1 MNDIEN
7 VSRET
12 LDALQKYVSLVE
24 KWNPAINLVSK
35 KSVEDLWERHI
46 LDSVQIYRCA
56 EPGKIWVDIGS
67 GGGFPGI
74 VAAIMAKTENPNTKF
89 VLIESDLRKGVFLK
103 TVIRE
108 LNLKAEVITNRI
120 EKVQAMNA
128 DIVSARALANLNA
141 LLSYVDIHLAKG
153 GTALLPKGISVDQ
166 EIADAKGNWQ
176 FQYDKIQSK
185 TDSQAFILK
194 VKDIVSA

>member
-1 MNDIEN
+1 MSDMEF

-12 LDALQKYVSLVE
+12 SDMLGEFARLVE

-35 KSVEDLWERHI
+35 SSLDNLWDRHI
-46 LDSVQIYRCA
+46 LDSVQVYQHA
-56 EPGKIWVDIGS
+56 PQSKIWLDIGS

-74 VAAIMAKTENPNTKF
+74 VAAIIAKSQSPETRF

-103 TVIRE
+103 TAIRQFD
-108 LNLKAEVITNRI
+108 LNAEVITDRI
-120 EKVQAMNA
+120 ENVPHVGA
-128 DIVSARALANLNA
+128 DIVSARALAGLET
-141 LLSYVDIHLAKG
+141 LLSFVAMHLATNG
-153 GTALLPKGISVDQ
+153 VGLLPKGAIADQ
-166 EIADAKGNWQ
+166 EIEAARKKWR
-176 FQYDKIQSK
+176 FQCEKIQSK